1 MNNSSK
7 FEEVWSCEDPNHL
20 ILHSMNPAR
29 KRARTGDPD
38 DPHVGPIMSSS
49 ISEPDTGTVQ
59 TTHTRAV
66 LLNGHVVAEHVDL
79 SRLREHIDKEV
90 EAVSIAM
97 RCGSRFLEMQVR
109 LVLSDSGGVVPND
122 FPWKLVVCQAF
133 AAMQTRA
140 NPQKK
145 TPKYDEAKVL
155 WRDLTVPE
163 GSPPSVTLQAANSLT
178 FESNAYYRT
187 LLSNYSKISLCPHVF
202 WTLRFVYP
210 HHWDHLKVVL
220 ASAWSKKT
228 TQSLEVLRLAL
239 PKEHMVLVEDSL
251 RLQKTKFDE
260 SVVSEATTI
269 RWTCL
274 GMLDAEAARF
284 PDGKPMR
291 GSGPRGK
298 HWVLKPSFFPL
309 VPQCREASRFVTLD
323 KQWAWKFLGLKRA
336 DKEGTRDVGIGT
348 LFHKRVWERTGHG
361 FDGFP
366 QTIKTNGVE
375 VHIPFLKT
383 REVLKSSTDWK
394 KFSGVEGADQD
405 TPSSCPQ
412 ELVDAL
418 RSSNPRGLFHIQAT
432 ELLDEDNPA
441 LVGAIGIDPGVK
453 NLVTSSTGVKVTR
466 QDYYGTCRHKKRIKK
481 DKKNKKKKTRRVWTH
496 SKRGVKPQSV
506 RDAEAYLKAHM
517 QGVGQRQDAF
527 LRNLQ
532 MWLSCTESLRKFY
545 GSRTWRCGR
554 AARGGGLR
562 RALALVVAKVV
573 PDPNVLVAFGNYPG
587 RRCRHGD
594 TAGPVAVKGLRRAL
608 ARHRVVVVVDE
619 FRTTLTHHQCGLEM
633 TVCPEDRHEK
643 ICPRHGQVDRDVNA
657 GLNIREVLVEHVK
670 SGSRPSYLCRQTAV
684 V

>member
-1 MNNSSK
+1 
-7 FEEVWSCEDPNHL
+7 
-20 ILHSMNPAR
+20 
-29 KRARTGDPD
+29 
-38 DPHVGPIMSSS
+38 
-49 ISEPDTGTVQ
+49 
-59 TTHTRAV
+59 
-66 LLNGHVVAEHVDL
+66 
-79 SRLREHIDKEV
+79 
-90 EAVSIAM
+90 
-97 RCGSRFLEMQVR
+97 
-109 LVLSDSGGVVPND
+109 
-122 FPWKLVVCQAF
+122 
-133 AAMQTRA
+133 
-140 NPQKK
+140 
-145 TPKYDEAKVL
+145 
-155 WRDLTVPE
+155 
-163 GSPPSVTLQAANSLT
+163 
-178 FESNAYYRT
+178 
-187 LLSNYSKISLCPHVF
+187 
-202 WTLRFVYP
+202 
-210 HHWDHLKVVL
+210 
-220 ASAWSKKT
+220 
-228 TQSLEVLRLAL
+228 
-239 PKEHMVLVEDSL
+239 
-251 RLQKTKFDE
+251 
-260 SVVSEATTI
+260 
-269 RWTCL
+269 
-274 GMLDAEAARF
+274 
-284 PDGKPMR
+284 
-291 GSGPRGK
+291 
-298 HWVLKPSFFPL
+298 
-309 VPQCREASRFVTLD
+309 
-323 KQWAWKFLGLKRA
+323 
-336 DKEGTRDVGIGT
+336 
-348 LFHKRVWERTGHG
+348 
-361 FDGFP
+361 
-366 QTIKTNGVE
+366 
-375 VHIPFLKT
+375 
-383 REVLKSSTDWK
+383 
-394 KFSGVEGADQD
+394 
-405 TPSSCPQ
+405 
-412 ELVDAL
+412 LVDAL

-481 DKKNKKKKTRRVWTH
+481 DKNNKKKKTRRVWTH

-532 MWLSCTESLRKFY
+532 VWLACTESLRKFY